1 MLKNDIRLGL
11 KKVPAVKGLIGFQA
25 TLDGEPYDSEPELI
39 EYKGT
44 PVVIINGKMIDGVMQ
59 VQLPEMDD
67 VG

>member
-44 PVVIINGKMIDGVMQ
+44 PVAIINGKMIDGVMQ
-59 VQLPEMDD
+59 VQLPEIGD